1 MFFFTFSDSSKA
13 LGCVSVIE
21 DCAGKD
27 GAGVESMAH
36 TIQYAKFMIFAKDR
50 DQAAA
55 EAALWK
61 LLQLPL
67 TPFEMALNAVKALG
81 EEGGLMEI
89 DATPYYKHLAS
100 KYPK

>member
-1 MFFFTFSDSSKA
+1 
-13 LGCVSVIE
+13 VSVIE

-27 GAGVESMAH
+27 GVGTESWAH
-36 TIQYAKFMIFAKDR
+36 AIQYAKFTIFAQDR

-55 EAALWK
+55 EAALWR

-67 TPFEMALNAVKALG
+67 TPFETALKAVQELNK
-81 EEGGLMEI
+81 EDSNVEI
-89 DATPYYKHLAS
+89 DATPFYKHLAS